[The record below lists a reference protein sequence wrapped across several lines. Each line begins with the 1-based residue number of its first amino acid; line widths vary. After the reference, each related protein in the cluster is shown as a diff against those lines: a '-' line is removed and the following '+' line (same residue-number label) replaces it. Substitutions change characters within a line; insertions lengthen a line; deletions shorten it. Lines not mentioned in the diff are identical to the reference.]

1 MVSTCNYP
9 PDEIIKPIFGKPNYE
24 FILLWILN
32 NNDVCSWA
40 NLKEKIKH
48 STLSIYLN
56 RLKDR
61 EYIERSAFN
70 QYKITSTGKDRY
82 YELSEAGQTKRKLSY
97 PPKVITKKRNYNH
110 WILWM
115 VYNNNYC
122 KWSDFLADP
131 LSINQSSLS
140 KNLNSLKDKD
150 LVRKEGNEYRITR
163 TGKTEYSNMLR
174 FYDLDRQSILEEE
187 GKRIKEITKSTI
199 SFFKEYNIEDVEIKF
214 RFLNNKLKLP
224 YENKKIKET
233 LDSEEEYDGE
243 EKYNKILLYLAI
255 NHPDRFP
262 HYISQE
268 VFSKEYDINLI
279 KLNFVVLRIVEDNI
293 FPIKF
298 FKLDLGDGSE
308 FYFQTNERLERML
321 NVIVEDHVT
330 KFTYLNNLYE
340 EGSEGATPMKMESIV
355 NAILEEI
362 IDSLFNPGLES
373 VIRSFLPDYI
383 NYLAYKI
390 ERERKLFDTFDK
402 LEGLIWKEIQAFNLS
417 EVQGQSDKRNELE
430 FYLDPAKSFE
440 ESFEEINKAI
450 KRNPKEIDLYY
461 IKSKILIYFD
471 KYSEALIL
479 LDGMVEDFPKHEKD
493 LKMKKA
499 SILKK
504 MRDLEGGLE
513 IIDELIVKYP
523 EDNELLNYKAFW
535 YQYLNNKEEAL
546 KIIQKLIEREP
557 DNGIYIDT
565 YGEILMA
572 FSDYELA
579 IEKFQRAIELLPDS
593 WYSYQTYIKLG
604 ICYRALDDYD
614 LAFEHLTKGRDLID
628 QSPSDLETKQM
639 WHSYAKPFIEEIKV
653 LVEDF

>member
-9 PDEIIKPIFGKPNYE
+9 PEEIIKPIFGKPNFE

-61 EYIERSAFN
+61 GYIEKAEFN
-70 QYKITSTGKDRY
+70 QYKITSKGKDRY
-82 YELSEAGQTKRKLSY
+82 YELSEVRQKKRKLSS
-97 PPKVITKKRNYNH
+97 PPDVILRRRNYDH

-122 KWSDFLADP
+122 KWADFLEPP

-140 KNLNSLKDKD
+140 KNLNSLLDKEF
-150 LVRKEGNEYRITR
+150 VRKEEREYRITR
-163 TGKTEYSNMLR
+163 LGKTEYSNMLR
-174 FYDLDRQSILEEE
+174 LYDLDRQSILEEE
-187 GKRIKEITKSTI
+187 SKRIKEITKSTT
-199 SFFKEYNIEDVEIKF
+199 SFFKEYNIEDIDIKF

-224 YENKKIKET
+224 YEKVEST
-233 LDSEEEYDGE
+233 LDSEEEF
-243 EKYNKILLYLAI
+243 EKVLLYLSI

-262 HYISQE
+262 HYISPE
-268 VFSKEYDINLI
+268 EFSKKYDINLV
-279 KLNFVVLRIVEDNI
+279 KLNFVILRIVEENI

-298 FKLDLGDGSE
+298 FKLELGLADGE
-308 FYFQTNERLERML
+308 TFYFQVNEKLERML

-330 KFTYLNNLYE
+330 KFTYLKNLYE
-340 EGSEGATPMKMESIV
+340 ETSEGAHLLTMEGTV
-355 NAILEEI
+355 EAILEEI
-362 IDSLFNPGLES
+362 VESLFNKGLIE
-373 VIRSFLPDYI
+373 VLRNFLPNYI

-390 ERERKLFDTFDK
+390 EKERKLFDTFDK
-402 LEGLIWKEIQAFNLS
+402 LEGLIWKEIQTFYLS
-417 EVQGQSDKRNELE
+417 EVQGQSDKRSELE

-440 ESFEEINKAI
+440 EAFEKINKAI
-450 KRNPKEIDLYY
+450 KRNPKELDLYY

-471 KYSEALIL
+471 RYNEALIL
-479 LDGMVEDFPKHEKD
+479 LDGMVKDFPKHEKD

-499 SILKK
+499 SILKG
-504 MRDLEGGLE
+504 MRDLDGGLE

-523 EDNELLNYKAFW
+523 EDNDLLNYKAFW

-546 KIIQKLIEREP
+546 KIIQKLIKREP
-557 DNGIYIDT
+557 DNGIYIDS

-572 FSDYELA
+572 FNDHELA
-579 IEKFQRAIELLPDS
+579 IDKFQRAIELDPNS
-593 WYSYQTYIKLG
+593 WYIYQTYIKLG

-628 QSPSDLETKQM
+628 QSPSDLDTKQM
-639 WHSYAKPFIEEIKV
+639 WHSYAKPFIKEIKV